1 MILKA
6 RDPKIIHGNKYAG
19 VDVARKGGDEFV
31 IAGLAKLGEK
41 LKQFDLDVMKDL
53 TITEGAKKIL
63 IKDTEHNY
71 KKIYLDDGGLGVGVF
86 DILMEHQQTKR
97 KTEALNNASRS
108 LDNEDK
114 RKKKILKEDLYTNL
128 LRLMEQGR
136 IDLFDDENLY
146 LSLVSVQYEITKDK
160 TLKIFGRYT
169 HIAEALI
176 RAAWCMKDKHLNIY
190 IY

>member
-1 MILKA
+1 M
-6 RDPKIIHGNKYAG
+6 
-19 VDVARKGGDEFV
+19 
-31 IAGLAKLGEK
+31 
-41 LKQFDLDVMKDL
+41 
-53 TITEGAKKIL
+53 
-63 IKDTEHNY
+63 
-71 KKIYLDDGGLGVGVF
+71 GVF

-190 IY
+190 VY